1 MLDCVVILAKTKR
14 WRARLLAYP
23 SLKVTEML
31 LLLNYTHYIRV
42 VDYLVIVVE
51 KRAGW
56 VTLPSNSFVLSLDNI
71 VSNAC

>member
-1 MLDCVVILAKTKR
+1 MLDCVAILAKTKR
-14 WRARLLAYP
+14 WKTQPLAYP
-23 SLKVTEML
+23 SLEVTEML
-31 LLLNYTHYIRV
+31 LLLNYTHYVWV